1 MKIVINISKY
11 DRDWIRNAY
20 EIPAGI
26 NTIIAEAIINGET
39 EDEDDNAKIE
49 SGSIP
54 RIRLINALS
63 KIIMHEPEGIEEAI
77 KLKAYI
83 EAFRWILGEEDS
95 DEVPFD

>member
-1 MKIVINISKY
+1 MMNDKLPFNF
-11 DRDWIRNAY
+11 
-20 EIPAGI
+20 
-26 NTIIAEAIINGET
+26 
-39 EDEDDNAKIE
+39 
-49 SGSIP
+49 GSIP